1 VAEISAGEVG
11 QGAERAVAPPAWRQH
26 RWLLPLVAGALL
38 ALFLLLYY
46 GLRNGPN
53 VPVGGAV
60 ALDRPAPDFAVTTL
74 EGRPVRLDEL
84 RGQVVVLNLWASWC
98 VPCRQEAVELNRS
111 YDRYKDRGV
120 AFVGIA
126 WNDDEGEARK
136 FARQYRVEYP
146 LALDVEGRLAIAYG
160 MTGVPETFLVD
171 REGRLTMKTISAAL
185 TQRLKCRPA
194 PWRTRSVSAGS
205 AIRRNCGL
213 RISSA

>member
-1 VAEISAGEVG
+1 MAEISAGEVG

-26 RWLLPLVAGALL
+26 RWLLPLVAGTLL

-46 GLRNGPN
+46 GLRNSPN

-84 RGQVVVLNLWASWC
+84 RGQVIVLNLWASWC
-98 VPCRQEAVELNRS
+98 LPCRQEAVELNRS
-111 YDRYKDRGV
+111 YDRYNDRGV

-136 FARQYRVEYP
+136 FARQYQVEYP

-160 MTGVPETFLVD
+160 MTGVPETFLID
-171 REGRLTMKTISAAL
+171 REGRLTGKWVGPVTEQQLNAL
-185 TQRLKCRPA
+185 LEPL
-194 PWRTRSVSAGS
+194 
-205 AIRRNCGL
+205 L
-213 RISSA
+213 R

>member
-1 VAEISAGEVG
+1 MAEISAGEVR
-11 QGAERAVAPPAWRQH
+11 QGAERAVAPPAWRRH

-46 GLRNGPN
+46 GLRNSPS

-146 LALDVEGRLAIAYG
+146 LALDIEGRLAIAYG
-160 MTGVPETFLVD
+160 MTGVPETFLID
-171 REGRLTMKTISAAL
+171 REGRLTRKWVGPVKEQQLNAL
-185 TQRLKCRPA
+185 LEPL
-194 PWRTRSVSAGS
+194 
-205 AIRRNCGL
+205 L
-213 RISSA
+213 R